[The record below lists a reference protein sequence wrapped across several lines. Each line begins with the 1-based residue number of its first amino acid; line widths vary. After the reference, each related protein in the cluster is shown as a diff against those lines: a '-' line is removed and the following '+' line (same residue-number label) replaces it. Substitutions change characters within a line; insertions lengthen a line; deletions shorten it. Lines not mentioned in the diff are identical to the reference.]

1 MFILSWVSWLGCLEY
16 IFSPRDISWT
26 NSSWFPHFINK
37 RQVVG
42 FSRRCS
48 TTFIQPV
55 HKWFNSVVNRVE
67 SLKKTKILNLKLAFL
82 KLCNS
87 FIKIGKSSKNN
98 RYIVK
103 ARSFMQ
109 CFWTVL
115 WSFFWVF
122 LDSSLILFFE
132 CFWTVLWS
140 FFAVF
145 LDSSLILFL
154 ECFWTVLW
162 SFFCSV
168 FGQFFDP
175 FFAVFLD
182 SSLVL
187 FWSVFGQFFGPFF
200 WVFLNSSL
208 VPFLRKS
215 SVMIKIWQ
223 SVRKANVINK
233 NLRKHL
239 IFLTLCKI
247 LTLEENICKIT
258 VQIILWID

>member
-1 MFILSWVSWLGCLEY
+1 MDLNFSNIFLIIRIFKLQLFILFLSSIFKYDFFVLPRVFILSWVSWLGCLEY

-98 RYIVK
+98 RYIVE

-115 WSFFWVF
+115 WSFFFGVF
-122 LDSSLILFFE
+122 
-132 CFWTVLWS
+132 
-140 FFAVF
+140 
-145 LDSSLILFL
+145 
-154 ECFWTVLW
+154 
-162 SFFCSV
+162 
-168 FGQFFDP
+168 
-175 FFAVFLD
+175 
-182 SSLVL
+182 
-187 FWSVFGQFFGPFF
+187 
-200 WVFLNSSL
+200 
-208 VPFLRKS
+208 
-215 SVMIKIWQ
+215 
-223 SVRKANVINK
+223 
-233 NLRKHL
+233 
-239 IFLTLCKI
+239 
-247 LTLEENICKIT
+247 
-258 VQIILWID
+258 

>member
-1 MFILSWVSWLGCLEY
+1 MDLNFSNIFLIIRIFKLQLFILFLSSIFKYDFFVLPRVFILSWVSWLGCLEY

-98 RYIVK
+98 RYIVE

-115 WSFFWVF
+115 WSFFWNVF
-122 LDSSLILFFE
+122 GQFFDPF
-132 CFWTVLWS
+132 FWSVFGQFFDP

-145 LDSSLILFL
+145 LGSSLILFL

-168 FGQFFDP
+168 FRQFFDP

-208 VPFLRKS
+208 VPFFC
-215 SVMIKIWQ
+215 V
-223 SVRKANVINK
+223 
-233 NLRKHL
+233 NLL
-239 IFLTLCKI
+239 
-247 LTLEENICKIT
+247 
-258 VQIILWID
+258 LWSKFDKV